1 MKTKTYIK
9 PDIEVMSMGI
19 QPILAASNLDV
30 ASDDDYR
37 EDNLR
42 QFLEDEDKMMGD

>member
-9 PDIEVMSMGI
+9 PEIEVMSMDI

-30 ASDDDYR
+30 ASDDDYK

-42 QFLEDEDKMMGD
+42 QFLEDEDKIMGD